1 MPTLKKRIN
10 ITVDKE
16 LFLILSRMSKREQ
29 SSLSS
34 LSSRLIKAA
43 MELEEDRYF
52 SKVSDERLQSNERR
66 ISHDKVWKK

>member
-1 MPTLKKRIN
+1 MPTVKKRIN

-16 LFLILSRMSKREQ
+16 LFLILSRMSRRDQ

-34 LSSRLIKAA
+34 LSLRLIKAA

-52 SKVSDERLQSNERR
+52 SEVSDERLNSNEKR
-66 ISHDKVWKK
+66 ITHDKIWKK